1 MGALDAL
8 RREVGLRVPEDVL
21 IAGFDDVPEATW
33 RAYRLTT
40 VVQDVPAMVAQA
52 LSILQSMVSSRPS
65 DRGQLRVVPGRVV
78 ERETTAR

>member
-1 MGALDAL
+1 
-8 RREVGLRVPEDVL
+8 
-21 IAGFDDVPEATW
+21 
-33 RAYRLTT
+33 
-40 VVQDVPAMVAQA
+40 MVAQA